1 MTNRE
6 WFERACDSLVGG
18 VNSPVRAWGAV
29 GGTPR
34 FFLRGRGA
42 VLEDAEGREILD
54 YVCSWG
60 PLILGHAHPEVV
72 RAVTEAAGRST
83 SFGAPCPGEVEL
95 AEAVKRRF
103 PSIEKIRFVSSG
115 TEATMTAL
123 RLVRGITGREWILKF
138 SGNYHGHSDSLLV
151 AAGSGALT
159 FGVPTSPGIP
169 ASVAEKTLVLPYND
183 PEAATDLFARMGKD
197 IAGVVVEPWAGNMGL
212 VPPAPGFL
220 ETLRDLTARHGALL
234 AFDEVI
240 TGFRVPEGGVQQR
253 IGLTPDLTCLGKVVG
268 GGMPVGALGGGA
280 ELMDR
285 LAPLGP
291 VYQAGTLS
299 GNPVS
304 MACGLATLEVL
315 ERPGTYETLEARG
328 RQLEEGLLDA
338 ARSAGLPLSVT
349 RLGSVLGLFFSP
361 RVPASLEEV
370 KATRG
375 DLYPA
380 FFHGM
385 MDRGHAFAPSAFEA
399 LFVSSA
405 HTEEQIASTV
415 RGAAEVFRTLAPQG
429 PGKEGRS

>member
-159 FGVPTSPGIP
+159 LGVPTSPGIP

-220 ETLRDLTARHGALL
+220 ETLRDLTARHGSLL
-234 AFDEVI
+234 VFDEVI

-253 IGLTPDLTCLGKVVG
+253 TGLTPDLTCLGKVVG
-268 GGMPVGALGGGA
+268 GGMPVGALGGPG

-304 MACGLATLEVL
+304 MACGRATLEVL
-315 ERPGTYETLEARG
+315 DRPGTYETLEARG
-328 RQLEEGLLDA
+328 RQLEEGLLGA
-338 ARSAGLPLSVT
+338 ARDAGLPLSVT

-361 RVPASLEEV
+361 SVPLTLEEV

-405 HTEEQIASTV
+405 HTEDQIASTV
-415 RGAAEVFRTLAPQG
+415 AAAAEVFRTLNP
-429 PGKEGRS
+429 

>member
-220 ETLRDLTARHGALL
+220 ETLRDLTARHGSLL
-234 AFDEVI
+234 VFDEVI

-253 IGLTPDLTCLGKVVG
+253 TGLTPDLTCLGKVVG
-268 GGMPVGALGGGA
+268 GGMPVGALGGPG

-304 MACGLATLEVL
+304 MACGRATLEVL
-315 ERPGTYETLEARG
+315 DRPGTYETLEARG
-328 RQLEEGLLDA
+328 RQLEEGLLEA
-338 ARSAGLPLSVT
+338 ARDAGLPLSVT

-361 RVPASLEEV
+361 SVPLTLEEV

-405 HTEEQIASTV
+405 HTEDQIASTV
-415 RGAAEVFRTLAPQG
+415 AAAAEVFRTLNP
-429 PGKEGRS
+429 

>member
-220 ETLRDLTARHGALL
+220 ETLRDLTARHGSLL
-234 AFDEVI
+234 VFDEVI

-253 IGLTPDLTCLGKVVG
+253 TGLTPDLTCLGKVVG
-268 GGMPVGALGGGA
+268 GGMPVGALGGPG

-304 MACGLATLEVL
+304 MACGRATLEVL
-315 ERPGTYETLEARG
+315 DRPGTYETLEARG
-328 RQLEEGLLDA
+328 RQLEEGLLGA
-338 ARSAGLPLSVT
+338 ARDAGLPLSVT

-361 RVPASLEEV
+361 SVPLTLEEV

-405 HTEEQIASTV
+405 HTEDQIASTV
-415 RGAAEVFRTLAPQG
+415 AAAAEVFRTLNP
-429 PGKEGRS
+429 

>member
-95 AEAVKRRF
+95 AEAVKRHF

-220 ETLRDLTARHGALL
+220 ETLRDLTARHGSLL
-234 AFDEVI
+234 VFDEVI

-253 IGLTPDLTCLGKVVG
+253 TGLTPDLTCLGKVVG
-268 GGMPVGALGGGA
+268 GGMPVGALGGPG

-304 MACGLATLEVL
+304 MACGRATLEVL
-315 ERPGTYETLEARG
+315 DRPGTYETLEARG
-328 RQLEEGLLDA
+328 RQLEEGLLGA
-338 ARSAGLPLSVT
+338 ARDAGLPLSVT

-361 RVPASLEEV
+361 SVPLTLEEV

-405 HTEEQIASTV
+405 HTEDQIASTV
-415 RGAAEVFRTLAPQG
+415 AAAAEVFRTLNP
-429 PGKEGRS
+429 

>member
-220 ETLRDLTARHGALL
+220 ETLRDLTARHGSLL
-234 AFDEVI
+234 VFDEVI
-240 TGFRVPEGGVQQR
+240 TGFRVPEGGV
-253 IGLTPDLTCLGKVVG
+253 
-268 GGMPVGALGGGA
+268 
-280 ELMDR
+280 
-285 LAPLGP
+285 
-291 VYQAGTLS
+291 
-299 GNPVS
+299 GN
-304 MACGLATLEVL
+304 
-315 ERPGTYETLEARG
+315 
-328 RQLEEGLLDA
+328 
-338 ARSAGLPLSVT
+338 ARSVAVA
-349 RLGSVLGLFFSP
+349 
-361 RVPASLEEV
+361 VPPDASGEI
-370 KATRG
+370 R
-375 DLYPA
+375 
-380 FFHGM
+380 
-385 MDRGHAFAPSAFEA
+385 
-399 LFVSSA
+399 
-405 HTEEQIASTV
+405 
-415 RGAAEVFRTLAPQG
+415 
-429 PGKEGRS
+429 

>member
-42 VLEDAEGREILD
+42 VLEDAEGREVLD

-220 ETLRDLTARHGALL
+220 ETLRDLTARHGSLL
-234 AFDEVI
+234 VFDEVI

-253 IGLTPDLTCLGKVVG
+253 TGLTPDLTCLGKVVG
-268 GGMPVGALGGGA
+268 GGMPVGALGGPG

-304 MACGLATLEVL
+304 MACGRATLEVL
-315 ERPGTYETLEARG
+315 DRPGTYETLEARG
-328 RQLEEGLLDA
+328 RQLEEGLLEA
-338 ARSAGLPLSVT
+338 ARDAGLPLSVT

-361 RVPASLEEV
+361 SVPLTLEEV

-405 HTEEQIASTV
+405 HTEDQIASTV
-415 RGAAEVFRTLAPQG
+415 AAAAEVFRTLNP
-429 PGKEGRS
+429 

>member
-197 IAGVVVEPWAGNMGL
+197 IAWVVVEPWAGNMGL

-220 ETLRDLTARHGALL
+220 ETLRDLTARHGSLL
-234 AFDEVI
+234 VFDEVI

-253 IGLTPDLTCLGKVVG
+253 TGLTPDLTCLGKVVG
-268 GGMPVGALGGGA
+268 GGMPVGALGGPG

-304 MACGLATLEVL
+304 MACGRATLEVL
-315 ERPGTYETLEARG
+315 DRPGTYETLEARG
-328 RQLEEGLLDA
+328 RQLEEGLLGA
-338 ARSAGLPLSVT
+338 ARDAGLPLSVT

-361 RVPASLEEV
+361 SVPLTLEEV

-405 HTEEQIASTV
+405 HTEDQIASTV
-415 RGAAEVFRTLAPQG
+415 AAAAEVFRTLNP
-429 PGKEGRS
+429 